1 MDHELQT
8 KHILLLSVSLSL
20 IAGVIGGYS
29 ATKIDSKPTEISQ
42 PEPISSQKHPN
53 SSLYKEAYRSL
64 MDSVVSIKT
73 TSITGQNGQAS
84 GFIWDKK
91 GHIVTNHHAVDNAE
105 TVEVRFRKGEWRKA
119 SIVGKDIY
127 SDLAVLKVENP
138 PNYTEPLP
146 VAESNPE
153 PGSFVMALG
162 NPFGLQ
168 ETITHG
174 IISGVNRSM
183 ETAGNFQIPDTIQT
197 DAPINPGN
205 SGGPL
210 INKKGVVI
218 GVNRAKQGD
227 NIGFAISPAIIN
239 RVIPS
244 LIENGDYTHSYLGIS
259 MRTVSPS
266 VAEANNLRKPDGVLV
281 VETLEE
287 GPAAGKLQG
296 STYTAVTQNSRIPVG
311 GDVIKAIDGRQIDS
325 GQELSSYLATQTSP
339 GDTITVTVLRNQQRK
354 KVSIQLGK
362 RPEP

>member
-1 MDHELQT
+1 MNHELQT

-29 ATKIDSKPTEISQ
+29 ATKIYSKPTETFQ

-64 MDSVVSIKT
+64 MDSVVSIKVNKV
-73 TSITGQNGQAS
+73 TGGSSQGT

-91 GHIVTNHHAVDNAE
+91 GHIVTNHHVIQNAE
-105 TVEVRFRKGEWRKA
+105 TVEIRFKKGEWRKA

-146 VAESNPE
+146 VAKSNPE

-183 ETAGNFQIPDTIQT
+183 QTAGNFQIPDTIQT

-210 INKKGVVI
+210 INKQGVVV

-239 RVIPS
+239 RVVPS
-244 LIENGDYTHSYLGIS
+244 LIEKGDYTHPYLGIS

-266 VAEANNLRKPDGVLV
+266 VAEANNIREADGVLV
-281 VETLEE
+281 VETLER
-287 GPAAGKLQG
+287 GPAAGELQD
-296 STYTAVTQNSRIPVG
+296 SRYTAITENSRIPIG
-311 GDVIKAIDGRQIDS
+311 GDVIKAINGRSIDS
-325 GQELSSYLATQTSP
+325 SQELSSYLATQTSP
-339 GDTITVTVLRNQQRK
+339 GEKITITILRNQKRK
-354 KVSIQLGK
+354 KVEIKLGK